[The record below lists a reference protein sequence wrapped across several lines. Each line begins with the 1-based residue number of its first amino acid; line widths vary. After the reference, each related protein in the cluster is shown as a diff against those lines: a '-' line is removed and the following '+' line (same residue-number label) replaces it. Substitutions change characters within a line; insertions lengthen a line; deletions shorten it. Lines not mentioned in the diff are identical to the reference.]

1 MDIRCADCGG
11 NVWRSVTMHRP
22 GHEGR
27 MVTTHTFTC
36 DTCVEKRDGRQD
48 AEFFYHLS
56 PQALRTCIS
65 GLQADRNILVQQ
77 IDALRSASASLND
90 DLAAERADHE
100 ATKKWLRRARDLLDG
115 LVK

>member
-36 DTCVEKRDGRQD
+36 DTCGEKRECEPQQD
-48 AEFFYHLS
+48 YPDYLT
-56 PQALRTCIS
+56 RVC
-65 GLQADRNILVQQ
+65 LQTRLDKMKDELE
-77 IDALRSASASLND
+77 
-90 DLAAERADHE
+90 AERADHE
-100 ATKKWLRRARDLLDG
+100 ATKKWLRRAHNLLG
-115 LVK
+115 GIAK